1 MLYLCHQKKREQKVL
16 TTLRK
21 EMLVMMKLFELLK
34 EFSEGFAE
42 RCEVEE
48 LLHEDLK

>member
-1 MLYLCHQKKREQKVL
+1 
-16 TTLRK
+16 
-21 EMLVMMKLFELLK
+21 MMKLFELLK

-48 LLHEDLK
+48 LRHEDLK